1 MARDQI
7 DMTPLQSRDELVAW
21 LEAGVKPPSE
31 FRIGTEHEKTPFT
44 LEGHH
49 PVPYEGARGIGAL
62 LEGMKLLL
70 GWEPIME
77 RGNII
82 GLYDVTGGGAISLEP
97 GGQFELSG
105 APVETVHQTQSEL
118 MAHLAQVREIA
129 TPLGIGFLGLGM
141 TPSWSR
147 AQIPVM
153 PKGRYKIMT
162 NYMPKVGQYG
172 LDMMYR
178 TCTVQTNLDFSSEAD
193 MVKKLRVSVAL
204 QPVATALF
212 ANSPFTEGKPNGF
225 LSFRSEIW
233 RDTDNARSGMIPWA
247 FEDGMGFERWVD
259 YALDVPMYFVKRGDD
274 YIDVAG
280 SSFRDFFDGRN
291 TALPGERPTLSDW
304 ANHLSTIFPE
314 VRLKRYLEMRGADGV
329 PWGRLPALPAF
340 WVGLLY
346 DDTSL
351 DAAWDIVEALERAGA
366 PGAARR
372 RAALR
377 LQGADQ
383 GPLSVRDRQGM
394 PGAGACGPAPAR
406 PRRSSRPRRDAAI
419 SSRWSGS
426 SIPAARRPRRCWR
439 NSTAPGSGSVEP
451 AYRGIRLLESSAVAL
466 THAVHPPYRFDG
478 DQMAARDRSQRQ
490 LQSESNSR
498 MWRGRLLRACLV
510 TLASCAAVTAARPAQ
525 AQANFDRPGGDYQS
539 SPVPPA
545 IRPIA
550 RWCASATGAAGPGAS
565 TIRPISPA
573 ARCAG

>member
-62 LEGMKLLL
+62 LEGMQLLL

-162 NYMPKVGQYG
+162 NYMPKVGSYG

-274 YIDVAG
+274 YIDVCRLVVPRLLRRPQQFPSRRAPDAVG
-280 SSFRDFFDGRN
+280 LGQPSLDDF
-291 TALPGERPTLSDW
+291 S
-304 ANHLSTIFPE
+304 
-314 VRLKRYLEMRGADGV
+314 RGA
-329 PWGRLPALPAF
+329 A
-340 WVGLLY
+340 
-346 DDTSL
+346 
-351 DAAWDIVEALERAGA
+351 EALSRNARRRRRAVGPAAGA
-366 PGAARR
+366 AGVLG

-377 LQGADQ
+377 RRQRWMRPGTSSRHWTADERQALRDDVPRLGFKAQDQ

-394 PGAGACGPAPAR
+394 PDAGACRPAAAR
-406 PRRSSRPRRDAAI
+406 PHRSYRPRRDPLSRAAG
-419 SSRWSGS
+419 SDSRDRTR
-426 SIPAARRPRRCWR
+426 RRPRRCWR
-439 NSTAPGSGSVEP
+439 KFNGPWKGSVEP
-451 AYRGIRLLESSAVAL
+451 AYDEYA
-466 THAVHPPYRFDG
+466 F
-478 DQMAARDRSQRQ
+478 
-490 LQSESNSR
+490 
-498 MWRGRLLRACLV
+498 
-510 TLASCAAVTAARPAQ
+510 
-525 AQANFDRPGGDYQS
+525 
-539 SPVPPA
+539 
-545 IRPIA
+545 
-550 RWCASATGAAGPGAS
+550 
-565 TIRPISPA
+565 
-573 ARCAG
+573 

>member
-44 LEGHH
+44 LEGHQ

-62 LEGMKLLL
+62 LEGMQLLL

-259 YALDVPMYFVKRGDD
+259 YALDVPMYFVKRGDS
-274 YIDVAG
+274 YIDVSG

-291 TALPGERPTLSDW
+291 DCVPRRAADAVGLGQPSLDDFPGSAAEALPG
-304 ANHLSTIFPE
+304 N
-314 VRLKRYLEMRGADGV
+314 
-329 PWGRLPALPAF
+329 
-340 WVGLLY
+340 
-346 DDTSL
+346 
-351 DAAWDIVEALERAGA
+351 
-366 PGAARR
+366 ARR
-372 RAALR
+372 RWRAV
-377 LQGADQ
+377 
-383 GPLSVRDRQGM
+383 GPA
-394 PGAGACGPAPAR
+394 AGAAGVLGRPAVRRRQPERGLGYGQALDR
-406 PRRSSRPRRDAAI
+406 RRS
-419 SSRWSGS
+419 
-426 SIPAARRPRRCWR
+426 ARRCATTCRASASR
-439 NSTAPGSGSVEP
+439 PGSGTAICS
-451 AYRGIRLLESSAVAL
+451 
-466 THAVHPPYRFDG
+466 
-478 DQMAARDRSQRQ
+478 RS
-490 LQSESNSR
+490 
-498 MWRGRLLRACLV
+498 
-510 TLASCAAVTAARPAQ
+510 
-525 AQANFDRPGGDYQS
+525 PGN
-539 SPVPPA
+539 A
-545 IRPIA
+545 
-550 RWCASATGAAGPGAS
+550 
-565 TIRPISPA
+565 
-573 ARCAG
+573 